1 MSDRYA
7 ASDIEIL
14 SGLDPVR
21 RRPGMYTDTARPNHL
36 VQELVDN
43 SVDEA
48 LNGHCKEIV
57 VVLHGD
63 GSVSVSDDGRG
74 MPTDLHPIEKI
85 SGVEVILTRLHSGG
99 KFSDKN
105 YDYAGGLHG
114 VGVSVV
120 NALSEKL
127 EVQVKRASKKYEMKF
142 TDGEV
147 KSSLKEIDTVGRRNT
162 GTSIRFWP
170 NRNYFDSIK
179 ISSGRLRH
187 LLKAKAVLCPGL
199 KIKFLDERDDSSD
212 EWYFED
218 GLFEYLTANMA
229 ADLALPNP
237 PVTGSFKSEDGEV
250 EWGLY
255 WSIEPAEL
263 LRESYVNLIPTIN
276 GGTHL
281 SGMKQGLAEA
291 LRDFIDSRNLMPRG
305 LKITAE
311 DVAESCAY
319 LLSVR
324 IKNPQFS
331 GQTKERLS
339 SRSCGSFVSAAIRD
353 KFGVW
358 LHKHVESAEKIA
370 EIIISKARERQKK
383 NKVIRKRVV
392 GGGPAL
398 PGKLA
403 DCTENSLEVTELFL
417 VEGDSAGGSAKQAR
431 DRRYQAILPLR
442 GKILNTWELDSA
454 TVLGSN
460 EVQDI
465 SIALGIEPGEQSME
479 RLRYGKVCILADAD
493 SDGLHIAALL
503 CAFFVKHYA
512 PLVRDGRVH
521 VAMPPLYRIDSAKE
535 IFYAR
540 DEEEKELVLEKL
552 GDKKAQRANVQRFK
566 GLGEMN
572 PNQLKETTLE
582 PLTRTLLQLNLDSDR
597 KTEAILDLLLGKKRA
612 ADRRDWLKKK
622 GNLVSSI

>member
-48 LNGHCKEIV
+48 LNGYCKEIIV
-57 VVLHGD
+57 ALHGD

-120 NALSEKL
+120 NALSKRL
-127 EVQVKRASKKYEMKF
+127 EIQVKRASKKYEMKF
-142 TDGEV
+142 ADGEV
-147 KSSLKEIDTVGRRNT
+147 KSSLKEIEAVGRRNT
-162 GTSIRFWP
+162 GTLIRFWP
-170 NRNYFDSIK
+170 NPDYFDSIK

-199 KIKFLDERDDSSD
+199 KIKFLNERDDSSD
-212 EWYFED
+212 EWVFED
-218 GLFEYLTANMA
+218 GLFEYLTANMVE
-229 ADLALPNP
+229 DSALPNP
-237 PVTGSFKSEDGEV
+237 PVTGSLKSVDGEV
-250 EWGLY
+250 EWGFY
-255 WSIEPAEL
+255 WSMEPAEL
-263 LRESYVNLIPTIN
+263 LRESYVNLIPTVN

-281 SGMKQGLAEA
+281 SGMKQGLVEA
-291 LRDFIDSRNLMPRG
+291 LRDFIENRNLMPRG

-311 DVAESCAY
+311 DVAENCAY

-370 EIIISKARERQKK
+370 EKIISKARERQKK
-383 NKVIRKRVV
+383 SKVIRKRVV

-454 TVLGSN
+454 IVLGSN

-521 VAMPPLYRIDSAKE
+521 VAMPPLYRIDSAKD

-552 GDKKAQRANVQRFK
+552 GHKKAQRANVQRFK

-572 PNQLKETTLE
+572 PSQLKETTLE
-582 PLTRTLLQLNLDSDR
+582 PLTRTLLQLNLDSDK

-612 ADRRDWLKKK
+612 ADRREWLKRK
-622 GNLVSSI
+622 GNLVS

>member
-1 MSDRYA
+1 
-7 ASDIEIL
+7 
-14 SGLDPVR
+14 
-21 RRPGMYTDTARPNHL
+21 MYTDTARPNHL

-170 NRNYFDSIK
+170 NSNYFDSIK

-199 KIKFLDERDDSSD
+199 KIKFLDERDDRSD

-218 GLFEYLTANMA
+218 GLFEYLTANMV

-255 WSIEPAEL
+255 WSIESAEL
-263 LRESYVNLIPTIN
+263 LRESYVNLIPTVN

-353 KFGVW
+353 EFAVW

-370 EIIISKARERQKK
+370 EIIISKAKQRQKK

-552 GDKKAQRANVQRFK
+552 GAKKAQRANVQRFK

-612 ADRRDWLKKK
+612 TDRRDWLKKK

>member
-1 MSDRYA
+1 
-7 ASDIEIL
+7 
-14 SGLDPVR
+14 
-21 RRPGMYTDTARPNHL
+21 MYTDTARPNHL

-170 NRNYFDSIK
+170 NSNYFDSIK

-199 KIKFLDERDDSSD
+199 KIKFLDERDDKSD

-218 GLFEYLTANMA
+218 GLFEYLTANMV

-237 PVTGSFKSEDGEV
+237 PVTGNFKSEDGEV
-250 EWGLY
+250 EWGFY

-263 LRESYVNLIPTIN
+263 LRESYVNLIPTVN

-353 KFGVW
+353 EFGVW

-552 GDKKAQRANVQRFK
+552 GAKKAQRANVQRFK

>member
-1 MSDRYA
+1 
-7 ASDIEIL
+7 
-14 SGLDPVR
+14 
-21 RRPGMYTDTARPNHL
+21 MYTDTARPNHL

-170 NRNYFDSIK
+170 NSNYFDSIK

-199 KIKFLDERDDSSD
+199 KIKFLDERDDRSD

-218 GLFEYLTANMA
+218 GLFEYLTANMV

-255 WSIEPAEL
+255 WSIESAEL
-263 LRESYVNLIPTIN
+263 LRESYVNLIPTVN

-353 KFGVW
+353 EFGVW

-370 EIIISKARERQKK
+370 EIIISKAKQRQKK

-552 GDKKAQRANVQRFK
+552 GAKKAQRANVQRFK

-572 PNQLKETTLE
+572 PNQLKETTLD

-612 ADRRDWLKKK
+612 TDRRDWLKKK

>member
-1 MSDRYA
+1 
-7 ASDIEIL
+7 
-14 SGLDPVR
+14 
-21 RRPGMYTDTARPNHL
+21 MYTDTARPNHL

-170 NRNYFDSIK
+170 NSNYFDSIK

-199 KIKFLDERDDSSD
+199 KIKFLDERDDRSD

-218 GLFEYLTANMA
+218 GLFEYLTANMV

-250 EWGLY
+250 EWGFY
-255 WSIEPAEL
+255 WSIESAEL
-263 LRESYVNLIPTIN
+263 LRESYVNLIPTVN

-353 KFGVW
+353 EFGVW

-370 EIIISKARERQKK
+370 EIIISKAKQRQKK

-552 GDKKAQRANVQRFK
+552 GAKKAQRANVQRFK

-612 ADRRDWLKKK
+612 TDRRDWLKKK

>member
-170 NRNYFDSIK
+170 NSNYFDSIK

-199 KIKFLDERDDSSD
+199 KIKFLDERDDRSD

-218 GLFEYLTANMA
+218 GLFEYLTANMV

-255 WSIEPAEL
+255 WSIESAEL
-263 LRESYVNLIPTIN
+263 LRESYVNLIPTVN

-353 KFGVW
+353 EFGVW

-370 EIIISKARERQKK
+370 EIIISKAKQRQKK

-552 GDKKAQRANVQRFK
+552 GAKKAQRANVQRFK

-612 ADRRDWLKKK
+612 TDRRDWLKKK

>member
-1 MSDRYA
+1 
-7 ASDIEIL
+7 
-14 SGLDPVR
+14 
-21 RRPGMYTDTARPNHL
+21 MYTDTARPNHL

-170 NRNYFDSIK
+170 NSNYFDSIK

-199 KIKFLDERDDSSD
+199 KIKFLDERDDRSD

-218 GLFEYLTANMA
+218 GLFEYLTANMV

-255 WSIEPAEL
+255 WSIESAEL
-263 LRESYVNLIPTIN
+263 LRESYVNLIPTVN

-353 KFGVW
+353 EFGVW

-370 EIIISKARERQKK
+370 EIIISKAKQRQKK

-552 GDKKAQRANVQRFK
+552 GAKKAQRANVQRFK

-612 ADRRDWLKKK
+612 TDRRDWLKKK

>member
-63 GSVSVSDDGRG
+63 GSASVSDDGRG

-142 TDGEV
+142 ADGEV

-170 NRNYFDSIK
+170 NPNYFDSIK

-199 KIKFLDERDDSSD
+199 KIKFLDERDDKSD

-218 GLFEYLTANMA
+218 GLFEYLTANMVG
-229 ADLALPNP
+229 DLALPNP

-263 LRESYVNLIPTIN
+263 LRESYVNLIPTVN

-291 LRDFIDSRNLMPRG
+291 LRDFIESRNLMPRG

-431 DRRYQAILPLR
+431 DRRFQAILPLR
-442 GKILNTWELDSA
+442 GKILNTWELDAA

-597 KTEAILDLLLGKKRA
+597 KTEVILDLLLGKKRA

>member
-1 MSDRYA
+1 
-7 ASDIEIL
+7 
-14 SGLDPVR
+14 
-21 RRPGMYTDTARPNHL
+21 MYTDTARPNHL

-170 NRNYFDSIK
+170 NSNYFDSIK

-199 KIKFLDERDDSSD
+199 KIKFLDERDDRSD

-218 GLFEYLTANMA
+218 GLFEYLTANMV

-255 WSIEPAEL
+255 WSIESAEL
-263 LRESYVNLIPTIN
+263 LRESYVNLIPTVN

-353 KFGVW
+353 EFAVW

-370 EIIISKARERQKK
+370 EIIISKAKERQKK

-552 GDKKAQRANVQRFK
+552 GAKKAQRANVQRFK

-612 ADRRDWLKKK
+612 TDRRDWLKKK

>member
-1 MSDRYA
+1 
-7 ASDIEIL
+7 
-14 SGLDPVR
+14 
-21 RRPGMYTDTARPNHL
+21 MYTDTARPNHL

-48 LNGHCKEIV
+48 LNGHCKQIV
-57 VVLHGD
+57 VIIHGD
-63 GSVSVSDDGRG
+63 GSISVSDDGRG

-120 NALSEKL
+120 NALSKKL
-127 EVQVKRASKKYEMKF
+127 EVRVKRASKKYEMKF
-142 TDGEV
+142 ADGEV
-147 KSSLKEIDTVGRRNT
+147 KSSLKEVDSVGRRNT
-162 GTSIRFWP
+162 GTAIRFWP
-170 NRNYFDSIK
+170 NSNYFDSTK
-179 ISSGRLRH
+179 ISIGRLRH

-199 KIKFLDERDDSSD
+199 KIKFLDERDGGSD

-218 GLFEYLTANMA
+218 GLFEYLTANMV
-229 ADLALPNP
+229 DGSSLPNP
-237 PVTGSFKSEDGEV
+237 PVTGSFKSPEGEV

-263 LRESYVNLIPTIN
+263 LRESYVNLIPTVS

-281 SGMKQGLAEA
+281 SGMKQGLVEA
-291 LRDFIDSRNLMPRG
+291 LREFIDSRNLMPRG

-311 DVAESCAY
+311 DVAENCAY

-339 SRSCGSFVSAAIRD
+339 SRSCGSFVSAAVRD
-353 KFGVW
+353 EFAVW

-370 EIIISKARERQKK
+370 DIIISKARERQKK
-383 NKVIRKRVV
+383 SKVIRKRVA

-403 DCTENSLEVTELFL
+403 DCTESSLEVTELFL

-454 TVLGSN
+454 IVLESN

-512 PLVRDGRVH
+512 PLVREGRVH
-521 VAMPPLYRIDSAKE
+521 VAMPPLYRIDSAKDV
-535 IFYAR
+535 FYAR
-540 DEEEKELVLEKL
+540 DEEEKELILEKL
-552 GDKKAQRANVQRFK
+552 GMKKAQRANVQRFK

-572 PNQLKETTLE
+572 PNQLRETTLE
-582 PLTRTLLQLNLDSDR
+582 PLTRTLLQLNLDSDK

-612 ADRRDWLKKK
+612 ADRRDWLKRK
-622 GNLVSSI
+622 GNLISSI

>member
-1 MSDRYA
+1 
-7 ASDIEIL
+7 
-14 SGLDPVR
+14 
-21 RRPGMYTDTARPNHL
+21 MYTDTARPNHL

-170 NRNYFDSIK
+170 NSNYFDSIK

-199 KIKFLDERDDSSD
+199 KIKFLDERDDRSD

-218 GLFEYLTANMA
+218 GLFEYLTANMV

-255 WSIEPAEL
+255 WSIESAEL
-263 LRESYVNLIPTIN
+263 LRESYVNLIPTVN

-353 KFGVW
+353 EFGVW

-370 EIIISKARERQKK
+370 EIIISKAKERQKK

-552 GDKKAQRANVQRFK
+552 GAKKAQRANVQRFK

-612 ADRRDWLKKK
+612 TDRRDWLKKK

>member
-21 RRPGMYTDTARPNHL
+21 KRPGMYTDTARPNHL

-170 NRNYFDSIK
+170 NSNYFDSIK

-218 GLFEYLTANMA
+218 GLFEYLTANMV

-237 PVTGSFKSEDGEV
+237 PVTGNFKSEDGEV
-250 EWGLY
+250 EWGFY

-263 LRESYVNLIPTIN
+263 LRESYVNLIPTVN

-291 LRDFIDSRNLMPRG
+291 LRDFIESRNLMPRG

-311 DVAESCAY
+311 DVAENCAY

-324 IKNPQFS
+324 VKNPQFS

-353 KFGVW
+353 EFGVW

-370 EIIISKARERQKK
+370 EIIISKARERQRKS
-383 NKVIRKRVV
+383 KVIRKRVV

-403 DCTENSLEVTELFL
+403 DCTESSLEVTELFL

-454 TVLGSN
+454 IVLGSN

-521 VAMPPLYRIDSAKE
+521 VAMPPLYRIDSAKD

-582 PLTRTLLQLNLDSDR
+582 PLTRTLLQLNLDSDK

-612 ADRRDWLKKK
+612 ADRRDWLKRK

>member
-1 MSDRYA
+1 
-7 ASDIEIL
+7 
-14 SGLDPVR
+14 
-21 RRPGMYTDTARPNHL
+21 MYTDTARPNHL

-48 LNGHCKEIV
+48 LNGYCKEIV

-142 TDGEV
+142 ADGEV

-170 NRNYFDSIK
+170 NPNYFDSIK

-199 KIKFLDERDDSSD
+199 KIKFLDERDDKSD

-218 GLFEYLTANMA
+218 GLFEYLTANMV

-263 LRESYVNLIPTIN
+263 LRESYVNLIPTVN

-291 LRDFIDSRNLMPRG
+291 LRDFIESRSLMPRG